1 MVAKPK
7 ILVTRRYP
15 QAVLDR
21 IGQNYD
27 AVINETDEP
36 YDVDRLIGLAQ
47 GMDGLMPTLTNK
59 LDRAAIERLPETV
72 KVISTYSVG
81 YEHID
86 LEAAKER
93 GIVVTNT
100 PDVLTDATAD
110 IALLLILGAAR
121 RGAEGDRLC
130 REGGWIGWT
139 PSFMVGIEVTGKR
152 LGIYGMGRI
161 GLAIAKRAR
170 GFDMEI
176 HYHKRCRLS
185 PEEEMGAIYHETP
198 ESLLAVSDFLSLNC
212 PDTPETHHF
221 LNAERIAQ
229 LPENPVII
237 NTARGPVV
245 HDDSLIT
252 ALKTGRVA
260 AAGLDVFENEPNFDP
275 RYKDLPN
282 TFLLPHLGSAT
293 VETRNAMGLRALDNL
308 DAFFRGEEPRDRL
321 V

>member
-15 QAVLDR
+15 RAVQDR
-21 IGQNYD
+21 IRRDYD
-27 AVINETDEP
+27 AVLNEADET
-36 YDVDRLIGLAQ
+36 YDADRLIELAH
-47 GMDGLMPTLTNK
+47 GMDGLMPTLTNR
-59 LDRAAIERLPETV
+59 LDRAVIERLPETV
-72 KVISTYSVG
+72 KILSTYSVG

-86 LEAAKER
+86 LDAAKER

-110 IALLLILGAAR
+110 IALLLMLGAAR

-130 REGGWIGWT
+130 REGGWVGWT
-139 PSFMVGIEVTGKR
+139 PNFMVGIEVTGKR

-161 GLAIAKRAR
+161 GQAIAKRAR

-176 HYHKRCRLS
+176 HYHKRHRLTS
-185 PEEEMGAIYHETP
+185 EEERGAVYHKTP

-212 PDTPETHHF
+212 AHTPETHHF

-229 LPENPVII
+229 LPENPVVI
-237 NTARGPVV
+237 NTARGSIVD
-245 HDDSLIT
+245 DDSLIA
-252 ALKTGRVA
+252 ALRTGRVA

-293 VETRNAMGLRALDNL
+293 VETRDAMGFRALDNL

>member
-1 MVAKPK
+1 MPTNPK

-15 QAVLDR
+15 DAVLERCRAD
-21 IGQNYD
+21 YD
-27 AVINETDEP
+27 ALINETDEA
-36 YDVDRLIGLAQ
+36 YDIDELIRLAD

-59 LDRAAIERLPETV
+59 LGREAINRLPDSV

-110 IALLLILGAAR
+110 IALLLMLGAAR
-121 RGAEGDRLC
+121 RGAEGDHLC
-130 REGGWIGWT
+130 RDGGWVGWT
-139 PSFMVGIEVTGKR
+139 PSFMVGIEMTGKR

-161 GLAIAKRAR
+161 GQAIAKRAR

-176 HYHKRCRLS
+176 HYHKRTRLS
-185 PEEEMGAIYHETP
+185 AEEEQGAIYHETP
-198 ESLLAVSDFLSLNC
+198 ESLLAASDFLSLNC

-221 LNAERIAQ
+221 LNTERIAL
-229 LPENPVII
+229 LPKNPVVV
-237 NTARGPVV
+237 NTARGPIV
-245 HDDSLIT
+245 HDDSLIA
-252 ALKTGRVA
+252 ALKSGRVA

-293 VETRNAMGLRALDNL
+293 TETRNAMGFRALDNL
-308 DAFFRGEEPRDRL
+308 DAFFKGEEPKDRL

>member
-1 MVAKPK
+1 MSGQPK
-7 ILVTRRYP
+7 ILVTRKYP
-15 QAVLDR
+15 DAVLERCRGD
-21 IGQNYD
+21 YD
-27 AVINETDEP
+27 AVINETDEA
-36 YDVDRLIGLAQ
+36 YDIDILIELSQ

-59 LDRAAIERLPETV
+59 LDRKAIGRLPNSI
-72 KVISTYSVG
+72 KIIATYSVG

-110 IALLLILGAAR
+110 IALLLMLGAAR

-130 REGGWIGWT
+130 RDDGWVGWT
-139 PSFMVGIEVTGKR
+139 PTFMVGIEMTGKR

-161 GLAIAKRAR
+161 GQAIAKRAR

-176 HYHKRCRLS
+176 HYHKRTRLAQ
-185 PEEEMGAIYHETP
+185 EEEQGAIYHASP
-198 ESLLAVSDFLSLNC
+198 ESLLGVSDFLSLNC

-221 LNAERIAQ
+221 LNAERIAL
-229 LPENPVII
+229 LPKNPVVV
-237 NTARGPVV
+237 NTARGPIV
-245 HDDSLIT
+245 HDDSLIA
-252 ALKTGRVA
+252 ALKLGRVA
-260 AAGLDVFENEPNFDP
+260 AAGLDVFDNEPNFDP
-275 RYKDLPN
+275 RYKDLVN

-293 VETRNAMGLRALDNL
+293 TETRNAMGFRALDNL
-308 DAFFRGEEPRDRL
+308 DAFFRGEEPLDRL